1 MKNLTQLLFTLF
13 CLCLPAVLHAQD
25 KDDSKYLAGAV
36 PEVDGKV
43 VFTKEFSI
51 PGMSQDEIY
60 ERLLNWMDAR
70 LEKNE
75 NTSRVV
81 FSDKEK
87 GQIVGV
93 GDEWIVFSST
103 ALSLDRTQILYQLT
117 ITCQPEKSVLE
128 VEKIRFNYR
137 EGKEKYNAE
146 EWIVDKYALNKT
158 KTKLVRG
165 LAKWRRKTVDFVDD
179 LCLGAAEALSATTVK
194 APVEE
199 KKEEKKEVKAVV
211 NSGPTVITQKKQVTV
226 EPAKAAEKESEGI
239 VNNAQVIEVPQV
251 KKPAAL
257 VVPAQK
263 NQQEEYRTVAPD
275 QLPSEVIQTGAG
287 KLVIVIG
294 QEPFNMTMMTAN
306 AGGSLGKVNGKP
318 VVFSILSP
326 DQPYEQMEK
335 AESYTIRFYPTGQTE
350 PTVILE
356 CKKLPSPATMEG
368 MPRTY
373 VGELLKAMV
382 KYPQAEKS
390 KSLFKF

>member
-199 KKEEKKEVKAVV
+199 KKEEQKEVKAVV

-239 VNNAQVIEVPQV
+239 VKNAQVIEVPQV

-257 VVPAQK
+257 VAPDQK

-306 AGGSLGKVNGKP
+306 SGGSLGKVNGKP

-373 VGELLKAMV
+373 VGEILKAMV
-382 KYPQAEKS
+382 K
-390 KSLFKF
+390 

>member
-13 CLCLPAVLHAQD
+13 CLCLPAMLQAQD

-60 ERLLNWMDAR
+60 ERLLGWMDAR
-70 LEKNE
+70 LKENE

-87 GQIVGV
+87 GQIVGI

-103 ALSLDRTQILYQLT
+103 ALSLDRTKILYQLT
-117 ITCQPEKSVLE
+117 VTCQPEKSVLE

-137 EGKEKYNAE
+137 EGKEKYTAE

-199 KKEEKKEVKAVV
+199 KKEEKKEKKEVKAVV
-211 NSGPTVITQKKQVTV
+211 NSGPTVITPKKQVTV

-257 VVPAQK
+257 VAPAQK

-373 VGELLKAMV
+373 VGEILKAMV
-382 KYPQAEKS
+382 K
-390 KSLFKF
+390 